1 MAIISN
7 GNLILFSP
15 SNLRTKIGRGLLI
28 ISKCKNKKQNFT
40 CSFYNVQSQL
50 ELYKNACFN
59 KKVRI
64 SFLLLVWNAGYETMT
79 RLLPEDQFKYLVEYF
94 SVTVVDFLI

>member
-1 MAIISN
+1 MLVSI
-7 GNLILFSP
+7 
-15 SNLRTKIGRGLLI
+15 
-28 ISKCKNKKQNFT
+28 
-40 CSFYNVQSQL
+40 
-50 ELYKNACFN
+50 